1 MTAGFNKNQDRTC
14 FGLVF
19 FTKQITAPPQ
29 LSKGWSRMKVDDLSL
44 WMGVESNYCL
54 PALGAFT
61 IRRSQAALHSG
72 HAPGGGGA
80 DEGRGVRR
88 LHIVHSCSKWLKAAK
103 NKFGWVISRISS
115 NWFWKIYTISI
126 SGGCICFTLKI
137 CQTDDQLISNIF
149 GCDFTNYFKL
159 ISANSSSNSKFV
171 KLLQSYVAPVN
182 FTNFSICNFWRVFCY
197 LVLLNYWYFYSA
209 GLLLQRE
216 HSSLSSTASRIVR
229 SSFWDCTG
237 AHKAISSFWRNF
249 CPRLICLTRFF

>member
-88 LHIVHSCSKWLKAAK
+88 LHIVHSGSKWLKAAQ
-103 NKFGWVISRISS
+103 NKFGW
-115 NWFWKIYTISI
+115 
-126 SGGCICFTLKI
+126 
-137 CQTDDQLISNIF
+137 
-149 GCDFTNYFKL
+149 CDFTNFFKL
-159 ISANSSSNSKFV
+159 ILEDLHHFRFRWLHLLHIKNLSNWWSVDF
-171 KLLQSYVAPVN
+171 QYIWMW
-182 FTNFSICNFWRVFCY
+182 F
-197 LVLLNYWYFYSA
+197 
-209 GLLLQRE
+209 
-216 HSSLSSTASRIVR
+216 H
-229 SSFWDCTG
+229 
-237 AHKAISSFWRNF
+237 
-249 CPRLICLTRFF
+249 

>member
-1 MTAGFNKNQDRTC
+1 MNGSRVQLLPSCLRSLYDQALASCTAQWPCT
-14 FGLVF
+14 
-19 FTKQITAPPQ
+19 
-29 LSKGWSRMKVDDLSL
+29 
-44 WMGVESNYCL
+44 
-54 PALGAFT
+54 
-61 IRRSQAALHSG
+61 RR
-72 HAPGGGGA
+72 
-80 DEGRGVRR
+80 RR
-88 LHIVHSCSKWLKAAK
+88 RWWRPRRKAAAHSAQWFQMAK
-103 NKFGWVISRISS
+103 SSQKISLLDVISRISS
-115 NWFWKIYTISI
+115 NWFWKIYIISV

-216 HSSLSSTASRIVR
+216 HDSLSSTASRIVR

-249 CPRLICLTRFF
+249 CPRLICFTRFF